1 MTASSKASHLLSSS
15 NPCSSHMVLEG
26 QKTFQF
32 DSPTFSAPSENK
44 VTISS
49 NEKRTSTWLARW
61 VKGSTFHSWEPYGRR
76 KELNWLLHL
85 SSELNSWAQIHI
97 HIHAHKS
104 KVEFRNSLT
113 ILNTLIKLTTGN
125 FSPFIFILYVIWPRM
140 TSHIYSSTHRLRL

>member
-1 MTASSKASHLLSSS
+1 MTASSKASHLLSFS
-15 NPCSSHMVLEG
+15 NSCSSHTVLEG

-76 KELNWLLHL
+76 RELNWLLHL
-85 SSELNSWAQIHI
+85 SSDLNSWAQIHS

-104 KVEFRNSLT
+104 KIEFRNSLT
-113 ILNTLIKLTTGN
+113 ILNILIKLTPGD
-125 FSPFIFILYVIWPRM
+125 FSLFIFIYFIYYIAQDDL
-140 TSHIYSSTHRLRL
+140 THI